1 MDEIEEEV
9 IEKEKEEKPPI
20 RKLKLKKDWRIRFT
34 SPTGIQMTENYCRKC
49 VSYKN
54 PKEFQQSYDTVLDKS
69 GLMSI
74 CRSCCEEI
82 YQDNLRAERDI
93 SKALLKTCRILNW
106 VFYSPAIEPTI
117 EKYKTSKE
125 KNPDGKISFTGTY
138 WTIIHGTNNM
148 LYSALPS
155 LTFSEPAKE
164 DFVPGEF
171 VGEEISDEIIKFWGE
186 GFSTEEYKILQQN
199 YLDFKKDYTI
209 EAKGAV
215 LIVREICFKILEL
228 EKTRKIPGSSES
240 ILKEIQTLMKNGA
253 LTPAMANMANSGQ
266 ARDTWGVRIATI
278 QKNEPAE
285 WLEQEEQRKKLKN
298 YYGDFEYF
306 KNFYVR
312 SLKNYMLG
320 SKDYLSEELLSNDD
334 EEEFNIEELI
344 IEEDEEGGTE
354 KESSSIR
361 EE

>member
-1 MDEIEEEV
+1 MDELDNT
-9 IEKEKEEKPPI
+9 EKVETEPKK
-20 RKLKLKKDWRIRFT
+20 KLKLKKTWRNKFT
-34 SPTGIQMTENYCRKC
+34 SPSGVILTEVYCRRC
-49 VSYKN
+49 ITYKN
-54 PKEFQQSYDTVLDKS
+54 PKDFQASYDSFLDKS
-69 GLMSI
+69 GMMSI

-82 YQDNLRAERDI
+82 YQDNLRSEKDI
-93 SKALLKTCRILNW
+93 SKALLKTCRTLNW
-106 VFYSPAIEPTI
+106 VFYAPAIEPAI
-117 EKYKTSKE
+117 EKYRASKE
-125 KNPDGKISFTGTY
+125 KNPDGKISFIGSY
-138 WTIIHGTNNM
+138 WTVVNGTNNM
-148 LYSALPS
+148 KYSEIPS
-155 LTFSEPAKE
+155 LTFTEPLKE
-164 DFVPGEF
+164 DFIPKEFIDDGEIN
-171 VGEEISDEIIKFWGE
+171 EEIIKFWGE
-186 GFSTEEYKILQQN
+186 GFEKEEYKVLQQN
-199 YLDFKKDYTI
+199 YLDFKKDYTV

-285 WLEQEEQRKKLKN
+285 WLDQEEQKKKLKN

-312 SLKNYMLG
+312 SLKNYILG
-320 SKDYLSEELLSNDD
+320 SKDYLSEELLSNND
-334 EEEFNIEELI
+334 EEELNIEELI
-344 IEEDEEGGTE
+344 IEEDEDVTE
-354 KESSSIR
+354 EKSSSIR